1 MPVARISTP
10 QTEIESIN
18 PDILDRRFFPILLI
32 VAIHVQAKDAQ
43 GPGLVRPGPSAPCV
57 TKVQVTTPRR
67 FVAVLTPFVVLLET
81 VRERPPNA
89 AEPAT
94 FTVTRRVV
102 ALT

>member
-10 QTEIESIN
+10 QTNTESIN
-18 PDILDRRFFPILLI
+18 PDILDRRLFPILRI
-32 VAIHVQAKDAQ
+32 AAVHVQAKDAE

-57 TKVQVTTPRR
+57 TKVQVTTPRM

-89 AEPAT
+89 AVPEA

>member
-1 MPVARISTP
+1 MSVARISTP
-10 QTEIESIN
+10 LTDIETIN
-18 PDILDRRFFPILLI
+18 PDILDRRLFPILRTAA
-32 VAIHVQAKDAQ
+32 VHVPATDAV

-57 TKVQVTTPRR
+57 TKVQATTPMT

-89 AEPAT
+89 AVPEA

>member
-1 MPVARISTP
+1 MSVARISTP
-10 QTEIESIN
+10 QADIETIN
-18 PDILDRRFFPILLI
+18 PDILGRRLFPILLI
-32 VAIHVQAKDAQ
+32 ASIDVQVKDAE
-43 GPGLVRPGPSAPCV
+43 GPGPVRPGPSASFV
-57 TKVQVTTPRR
+57 TQVQVTTPRT

-89 AEPAT
+89 AVPEA